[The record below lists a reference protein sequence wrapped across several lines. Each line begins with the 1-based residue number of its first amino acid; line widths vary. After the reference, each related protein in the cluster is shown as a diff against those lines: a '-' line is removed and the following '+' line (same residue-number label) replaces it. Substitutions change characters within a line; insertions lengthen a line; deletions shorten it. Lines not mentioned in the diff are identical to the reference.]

1 MPARRTRGGGGGKSQ
16 DVYGFVNALHPENAA
31 VNLPS
36 QDKLTAAKAAKF
48 FGRLG
53 FLTIKDLPKDGWRF
67 AKRFVLHHSFSLSPH
82 SWFLDSFPL
91 DIGKGRV
98 RGRGRGRGRE
108 SLLKLTTAR

>member
-16 DVYGFVNALHPENAA
+16 DVYGFINALHPENAA

-82 SWFLDSFPL
+82 SHSLL
-91 DIGKGRV
+91 LAV
-98 RGRGRGRGRE
+98 RMSLRE
-108 SLLKLTTAR
+108 SSDGRPPKGLISSH